1 MAHQAR
7 KRFGQ
12 HFLTDLSVIDE
23 IVRAIDPQANDFMV
37 EIGPGQA
44 ALTEPLI
51 ARLNHLN
58 VIELDRDLAN
68 TLRRLWPA
76 DKLSIISQDV
86 LTVDFGQYDSTGL
99 RIVGN
104 LPYNISTPLLF
115 HLLQWA
121 DRVKDQHFMLQKEI
135 VERMAAQP
143 GDSQYGRLSIML
155 QMRYKIRY
163 LFDVPPTAF
172 DPPPKVTSAIVR
184 MLPIAADKL
193 RLAKDFKIFDDLLHR
208 VFNHRRK
215 MLRASL
221 SDLTKSLDWDALA
234 IKPTARPQELSIDQ
248 YISLANAICELK
260 GD

>member
-12 HFLTDLSVIDE
+12 HFLTDLSVIDN
-23 IVRAIDPQANDFMV
+23 IVRAIDPQANDFMI

-44 ALTEPLI
+44 ALTQPL
-51 ARLNHLN
+51 LDHLKYLH
-58 VIELDRDLAN
+58 VIELDRDLAHA
-68 TLRRLWPA
+68 LRANWSAKRLQ
-76 DKLSIISQDV
+76 IIEQDV
-86 LTVDFGQYDSTGL
+86 LQVDFASFAVNNM

-121 DRVKDQHFMLQKEI
+121 EFVKDQHFMLQKEI

-143 GDSQYGRLSIML
+143 GDSSYGRLSIML

-163 LFDVPPTAF
+163 LFDVPPESF
-172 DPPPKVTSAIVR
+172 SPPPKVMSAIVK
-184 MLPIAADKL
+184 MLPKAKSELILPAD
-193 RLAKDFKIFDDLLHR
+193 FQQFDQLLHT
-208 VFNHRRK
+208 VFNQRRK

-221 SDLTKSLDWDALA
+221 GTVARQINWDALG
-234 IKPTARPQELSIDQ
+234 IKPTLRPQELSINQ
-248 YISLANAICELK
+248 YIDLANAISALA
-260 GD
+260 